1 MSKIFMCDLYRLG
14 KSKLLYG
21 IGAFTA
27 VIALSLTVMI
37 SQDIRLGISISGD
50 VGFIF
55 RNIDDVIC
63 TGVQYHK
70 LLGVFVA
77 ILLSV
82 FIGQEYQ
89 WKTWQHKWITNK
101 SRARIYLSKAIF
113 SSVGAV
119 AVFLIYQII
128 VIIFSSQIREM
139 LTGVYIATVISGI
152 FIYAA
157 LGAVICLLS
166 MLIKNST
173 ASIIVCLLYILFSET
188 IASVLGNINNFSGS
202 LGRFVG
208 FGIKHSVF
216 GMSTI
221 VSSPDFSIAHTAPII
236 INALVIILLSTAL
249 GVAIFRRYE
258 L

>member
-1 MSKIFMCDLYRLG
+1 MSKIFMCDLYRFG
-14 KSKLLYG
+14 KSRLLYG
-21 IGAFTA
+21 IAAFTA

-50 VGFIF
+50 VGFMF
-55 RNIDDVIC
+55 RNIDDVIR
-63 TGVQYHK
+63 TGIQYHR
-70 LLGVFVA
+70 LLGIFVA

-101 SRARIYLSKAIF
+101 SRTRIYLSKAVF

-119 AVFLIYQII
+119 AVFMIYQII
-128 VIIFSSQIREM
+128 VLIFSSKFREM
-139 LTGVYIATVISGI
+139 LTGAYFATVISGI

-166 MLIKNST
+166 MLIKNNT
-173 ASIIVCLLYILFSET
+173 ASIIVCLLYVLLSET
-188 IASVLGNINNFSGS
+188 IASFVSNIGGVSAT
-202 LGRFVG
+202 LGRLVG
-208 FGIKHSVF
+208 FGIRHSVY
-216 GMSTI
+216 GMSTV
-221 VSSPDFSIAHTAPII
+221 VSSPDFTTGHTAPII
-236 INALVIILLSTAL
+236 INALVIVFFSA
-249 GVAIFRRYE
+249 AIGMLAFRSYE